1 VSDGA
6 LAALLALTLILPLS
20 ALIARRVPVGQTAKL
35 AALWIVI
42 FAVAAVAVTQVD
54 RWRGSGRGDP
64 ATTHGQPMRIQR
76 DVDGHY
82 WADAR
87 INGVERRMLIDTGA
101 TTTALSMATA
111 KATNIDIEGGTFPR
125 MIETA
130 NGSVLA
136 QTASAGRVRVG
147 TIETRDLPVLVSD
160 SFGDQ
165 DIIDMNFLS
174 RLKSWPVEGKQLV
187 LTPPTDGR

>member
-6 LAALLALTLILPLS
+6 VAALLALTLILPLS
-20 ALIARRVPVGQTAKL
+20 ALIARRVPIGQTVKM
-35 AALWIVI
+35 AALWIAI
-42 FAVAAVAVTQVD
+42 FAVAAIVVTQVD
-54 RWRGSGRGDP
+54 RWRGSGGDLD
-64 ATTHGQPMRIQR
+64 TTHGRAVRIQR
-76 DVDGHY
+76 DADGHY
-82 WADAR
+82 WAAAR

-111 KATNIDIEGGTFPR
+111 RAAGIDIEDSTFPR

-136 QTASAGRVRVG
+136 RTASARRFGVG
-147 TIETRDLPVLVSD
+147 TIETRDLPVLVSE

-165 DIIDMNFLS
+165 DIVGMNFLA
-174 RLKSWPVEGKQLV
+174 RLKSWQVDGEQLI
-187 LTPPTDGR
+187 LTPPAGGL